1 MLYHNIVITVSI
13 QHASSHSHLYPVVI
27 IIIIIMGDLYSA
39 FHSTRRFTKIS
50 IHSGRNIFKETSFKH
65 SK

>member
-1 MLYHNIVITVSI
+1 MVFTLYIC
-13 QHASSHSHLYPVVI
+13 LYVLIIII

-50 IHSGRNIFKETSFKH
+50 IHSWRNIFKETSFKH